1 MPMERAVPATI
12 RSAASRLV
20 ASSSGSLVRAIS
32 RTWLRHW
39 ELVGILQG
47 RPDEESPPGWPTMPG
62 SSPPSATAAT
72 TPPDRDPVP

>member
-1 MPMERAVPATI
+1 VVALEARDRAM
-12 RSAASRLV
+12 RY
-20 ASSSGSLVRAIS
+20 
-32 RTWLRHW
+32 W